1 MSNPKSIAALNELPE
16 ALTLFRQKLMP
27 FVIDARG
34 KRVEADLG
42 DYAHIILDHPEM
54 QSRVGWLEAT
64 LKNPLEIRQHPDRNK
79 SFRELYINQIY
90 TSEEEP
96 FGEWHLVVIDARPFC
111 KLWTSFIPQDESY
124 VRQIQKRGKLLWTR
138 HLSIG

>member
-1 MSNPKSIAALNELPE
+1 MMSPESIVALNDPQE

-27 FVIDARG
+27 FVLDARY
-34 KRVEADLG
+34 KRVEVDLG
-42 DYAHIILDHPEM
+42 DYAHIVLDHPEM
-54 QSRVGWLEAT
+54 QVRVGWLEAT

-79 SFRELYINQIY
+79 PFREIYINQICV
-90 TSEEEP
+90 SEEEP
-96 FGEWHLVVIDARPFC
+96 FGEWHLVVVDARPFC

-124 VRQIQKRGKLLWTR
+124 VRQIQTRGKLLWTR